1 MVDMRTRSSAKAP
14 PAADEL
20 FADAKGS
27 MGRGYER
34 IQRHLFA
41 IDEWSEYEYLE
52 SRLRLDR
59 PAHEADYATLVD
71 ALDEAEDNARR
82 AHRLYCCGRAAL
94 EVFESHATEREAAM
108 RAACSEELEKLKAE
122 GAMTKRIAN
131 ADIDALMAQKHP
143 DEVRAIAE
151 ERAKSKRM
159 VEHFERLSE
168 LWQSRARSLQVMI
181 TTMRR

>member
-1 MVDMRTRSSAKAP
+1 MRTRSSAKAP
-14 PAADEL
+14 PAAEEL
-20 FADAKGS
+20 FDAPGRGG

-41 IDEWSEYEYLE
+41 VAEWDEYEHLE

-82 AHRLYCCGRAAL
+82 AHRLFCCGKVAL
-94 EVFESHATEREAAM
+94 EVFESHALEREAAM
-108 RAACSEELEKLKAE
+108 RSACSEELEKLKAE

-143 DEVRAIAE
+143 DEVRALAE